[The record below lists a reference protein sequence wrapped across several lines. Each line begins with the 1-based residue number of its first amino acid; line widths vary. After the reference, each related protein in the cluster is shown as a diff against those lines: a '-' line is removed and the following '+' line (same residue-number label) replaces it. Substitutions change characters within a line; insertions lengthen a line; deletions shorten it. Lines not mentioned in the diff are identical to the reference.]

1 MGGGPAG
8 LAAALAAGH
17 AGARVILVDEQARF
31 GGRLLAE
38 RFEIDG
44 SPALAWV
51 EWSRAE
57 LESLPEVTL
66 LPRTT
71 AFGYYDHNLVA
82 LVEQVAGGSSDLFGA
97 RQRLWTIRAREVV
110 LATGAI
116 ERPLVFA
123 GNDRPGV
130 MLAGAVRS
138 YVNQF
143 AVAPGTRAVVFTTCD
158 DGYRS
163 ALDLAAA
170 GVAVASVV
178 DARELADG
186 PLAAAVRDAGIE
198 VLPGHVV
205 TRTIGRPEVAAVEV
219 MSLEGGARGALR
231 RIECDLCAISGGW
244 QPAIHLH
251 SQTGA
256 KPVYDPEIK
265 AFRPGT
271 PRQRER
277 SAGAGAGR
285 LALAACLQTGFE
297 AGAEAAAAAG
307 HGTGTLPA
315 APPCSP
321 DPVGPVLD
329 LCAVPGSARRG
340 KAFVDFQNDV
350 TVADVA
356 LAHREGYQSVEHL
369 KRYTTL
375 GMGTDQGKTGNVA
388 GLALM
393 AGLRDQPIEA
403 VGTTT
408 FRPPYVPVTLG
419 ALAGREVGG
428 HFRPLRRTPM
438 HDWHVAAG
446 AEFIDAGLWRRP
458 RYYPRAGE
466 DLLAA
471 TLREARAVREGVGL
485 VDVSPLGKI
494 DVQGPDAAEFL
505 DRLYCNPIKRL
516 PVGKARYGL
525 MLREDGIVFDDGTV
539 SRLGETTYYVT
550 TTTAN
555 AAHVMAHLEF
565 HRQAVWPELAVEVTS
580 VSDQWAGMALAG
592 PKSRAVLARATADV
606 DVGNEALP
614 FMGVMAAAIAGCPV
628 WLLRISFSGELAY
641 EIHTPADYGT
651 RVWEAVFAAGRS
663 EGILTYGTEAM
674 GTLRIEKGHVAG
686 PELDGRTTPE
696 DLGLGRLASRKK
708 DYVGR
713 AALDRPALTD
723 PNRPRLVGLLAK
735 DGRTPL
741 RSGAQIVA
749 TRSAP
754 TPVATLGHVSSAD
767 FSPTLGQPIA
777 LALISGGLERRGET
791 LFALYPLKGETTEVI
806 VTDPVF
812 VDPEGRRL
820 HG

>member
-1 MGGGPAG
+1 
-8 LAAALAAGH
+8 L
-17 AGARVILVDEQARF
+17 
-31 GGRLLAE
+31 
-38 RFEIDG
+38 
-44 SPALAWV
+44 
-51 EWSRAE
+51 
-57 LESLPEVTL
+57 
-66 LPRTT
+66 
-71 AFGYYDHNLVA
+71 
-82 LVEQVAGGSSDLFGA
+82 
-97 RQRLWTIRAREVV
+97 
-110 LATGAI
+110 
-116 ERPLVFA
+116 
-123 GNDRPGV
+123 
-130 MLAGAVRS
+130 
-138 YVNQF
+138 
-143 AVAPGTRAVVFTTCD
+143 
-158 DGYRS
+158 
-163 ALDLAAA
+163 
-170 GVAVASVV
+170 
-178 DARELADG
+178 
-186 PLAAAVRDAGIE
+186 
-198 VLPGHVV
+198 
-205 TRTIGRPEVAAVEV
+205 
-219 MSLEGGARGALR
+219 
-231 RIECDLCAISGGW
+231 
-244 QPAIHLH
+244 HLH

-256 KPVYDPEIK
+256 RPLYDEEIK

-285 LALAACLQTGFE
+285 LNLAACLETGFE

-307 HGTGTLPA
+307 HGTGV
-315 APPCSP
+315 APPAPACSP
-321 DPVGPVLD
+321 DPVGPLLD
-329 LCAVPGSARRG
+329 LWAVPGSARRG

-356 LAHREGYQSVEHL
+356 LAHREGYRSVEHL

-375 GMGTDQGKTGNVA
+375 GMGTDQGKTGNVT

-393 AGLRDQPIEA
+393 AGLCDQPIET

-419 ALAGREVGG
+419 ALAGREVGA
-428 HFRPLRRTPM
+428 HFLPLRRTPM

-471 TLREARAVREGVGL
+471 TLREARAVREAVGL

-505 DRLYCNPIKRL
+505 DRLYCNPIGRL
-516 PVGKARYGL
+516 AVGKARYGL
-525 MLREDGIVFDDGTV
+525 MLREDGMVFDDGTV

-550 TTTAN
+550 TTTAH
-555 AAHVMAHLEF
+555 AAQVMAHLEF

-580 VSDQWAGMALAG
+580 VSDQWAAMALAG
-592 PKSRAVLARATADV
+592 PKSRAVLARALAGAG

-614 FMGVMAAAIAGCPV
+614 FMGVKAAAIAGCPV

-651 RVWEAVFAAGRS
+651 RVWEAVFRAGGS
-663 EGILTYGTEAM
+663 DGIIAYGTEAM

-713 AALDRPALTD
+713 AALTRPALTD
-723 PNRPRLVGLLAK
+723 PTRPRLVGLLAK
-735 DGRTPL
+735 DGRSPI

-749 TRSAP
+749 TPGASP
-754 TPVATLGHVSSAD
+754 PVEMLGHVSSAD

-777 LALISGGLERRGET
+777 LALISGGLERKGET
-791 LFALYPLKGETTEVI
+791 LFATHPLKGETTEVI